1 MTRIGKIVAILPA
14 YNAEKTLIPFIRN
27 LPKDLFDEVI
37 LVDDCSFD
45 KTFEIAKE
53 EKGISAYRNFRNLGY
68 GGNLKMCLGIALEHK
83 ADVVVELHPDGEY
96 GFDAVVPAL
105 DEVGRGIK
113 FVLGN
118 RFSSKLARGMYLH
131 KYIFNRLFSFL
142 DNLILGSSI
151 PDLHQGFRVYTKDLL
166 GRVNYK
172 ANSNNYLFS
181 FEIICQAIFNKI
193 SVSSVPVDSF
203 YQGKK
208 RGAYL
213 LPSIIYSLG
222 TFKILTWFVLAKLG
236 LVGRLF
242 KIQGKS
248 FQCPNCINDYLVEER
263 FSLDQFNVFYCKICG
278 NGFTRPI
285 PKNIEVFYPP
295 TYWNYAG
302 WFGYFRKVAFGFF
315 QKRRQRWVQKYLP
328 KGGIILDVG
337 SGEGNFSKSL
347 DENYK
352 VVNLEAPFAWISN
365 ENVLKLD
372 FLEWKTGQKFD
383 AVCFWESLE
392 HVPNPQ
398 LYLEKAYGLLKKGG
412 LIFIEY
418 PRYNSLESKIFG
430 ASWFHLDIP
439 RHFSQFT
446 DKGLMILLLRVGFT
460 KVLQNPVLA
469 LEYGPA
475 GFLLSLM
482 SALKIKKERLIN
494 KSGNII
500 FLILLIL
507 FLLPSLIIEFL
518 LFLARDSSIGLTV
531 GRKE

>member
-1 MTRIGKIVAILPA
+1 MKKNRIILILPA

-27 LPKDLFDEVI
+27 LPKELFDEVI

-83 ADVVVELHPDGEY
+83 ADVIIELHPDAEY
-96 GFDAVVPAL
+96 GFDAVKPAL

-118 RFSSKLARGMYLH
+118 RFSSRVPSGMYLH
-131 KYIFNRLFSFL
+131 KNIFNRLFSFL
-142 DNLILGSSI
+142 DNLILGSNI

-181 FEIICQAIFNKI
+181 FEIICQAILNKI
-193 SVSSVPVDSF
+193 PISSVPVNSF

-213 LPSIIYSLG
+213 LPSIAYSLG
-222 TFKILTWFVLAKLG
+222 TFKVLIWFVLAKLG

-248 FQCPNCINDYLVEER
+248 SQCPNCRNNYLVEEK
-263 FSLDQFNVFYCKICG
+263 FSLDQFNVFYCKICS

-302 WFGYFRKVAFGFF
+302 WLGNFRKVIFRFF
-315 QKRRQRWVQKYLP
+315 QQRRQKWIQNYLP
-328 KGGIILDVG
+328 KGGRILDVG

-347 DENYK
+347 DEKYK
-352 VVNLEAPFAWISN
+352 VVNLEASFAGISN
-365 ENVLKLD
+365 ENVLRED
-372 FLEWKTGQKFD
+372 FLEWKTEQKFD
-383 AVCFWESLE
+383 TVCFWESLE
-392 HVPNPQ
+392 HVPSPQ
-398 LYLEKAYGLLKKGG
+398 LYLEKAYRLLEKGG

-418 PRYNSLESKIFG
+418 PRYSSLESIIFG
-430 ASWFHLDIP
+430 KHWFHLDIP

-446 DKGLMILLLRVGFT
+446 DKGLMILLSRVGFT
-460 KVLQNPVLA
+460 TVLQNPVLA

-482 SALKIKKERLIN
+482 SAFKIKKERLIN
-494 KSGNII
+494 KSGNVI

-507 FLLPSLIIEFL
+507 FLLPSFMIEFL
-518 LFLARDSSIGLTV
+518 LFLARDSSIGLAV